1 MAWRGGAGQG
11 RTIGWLWLYS
21 QDGHPG
27 LTLAHT
33 PAHAART
40 ASSGISLSRR
50 KARRKESEG
59 KKSARELPPPSSTPT
74 CWWILFS
81 WLASHHCP
89 LTTGENTNGKEK
101 LRTEFPNPQP
111 RSLALASQRRL
122 PTNLRSAGHQCRN
135 SRGRAR
141 RRGRCDGR
149 RTHECDDAGCQIV
162 LYLTL
167 PELI

>member
-1 MAWRGGAGQG
+1 MRC
-11 RTIGWLWLYS
+11 RPS
-21 QDGHPG
+21 PR
-27 LTLAHT
+27 
-33 PAHAART
+33 PRT
-40 ASSGISLSRR
+40 AGL
-50 KARRKESEG
+50 
-59 KKSARELPPPSSTPT
+59 
-74 CWWILFS
+74 
-81 WLASHHCP
+81 
-89 LTTGENTNGKEK
+89 GEAE
-101 LRTEFPNPQP
+101 RP